1 MHKILRDPLVH
12 FLALGAVMFASYSLL
27 NPVDDVA
34 GSNQIRI
41 TSGDIAR
48 FEKIY
53 RKLWQRPPT
62 QQELQGLIDAHIKE
76 EVLYREALAMGLDKD
91 DAIVR
96 RRLAQKTEFLIADVT
111 LPSEI
116 DDSVLK
122 EYYENNASRYS
133 RSAVLSFRHIYF
145 NPDQRGE
152 RTLDEASAALQTLQ
166 ETKATS
172 EAGADLGDRFML
184 QARYQKQSS
193 DDIARDFGRDFT
205 DTLETLEPGVWQG
218 PVSSGYGMHLV
229 FIEDRESSGT
239 YPFNEVRDRVRDDY
253 LFDLRQKQNEAV
265 VDKLKSRYEIV
276 VEQD

>member
-12 FLALGAVMFASYSLL
+12 FLVLGAVMFATYSWL

-116 DDSVLK
+116 DDSALMDF
-122 EYYENNASRYS
+122 YQDNASRYS

-152 RTLDEASAALQTLQ
+152 RTLNEASAALQTLR

-172 EAGADLGDRFML
+172 DAGSELGDRFML
-184 QARYQKQSS
+184 QKQYQNKSS
-193 DDIARDFGRDFT
+193 DDIARDLGRDFA
-205 DTLETLEPGVWQG
+205 DRLETLEPGTWQG
-218 PVSSGYGMHLV
+218 PVSSGYGIHLV
-229 FIEDRESSGT
+229 FIEDRQSSGT

-253 LFDLRQKQNEAV
+253 LFDLRQKQNESV
-265 VDKLKSRYEIV
+265 VEKLRSRYEIII
-276 VEQD
+276 EQD